1 MTLTRRTAA
10 GFVLTI
16 HLTPGAGQDVIAGCE
31 RDADGQAIL
40 KVRVRAVPEKGK
52 ANAALV
58 KLLAKHLGLGK
69 TRLDVTKGKT
79 SRIKTVEILCDPD
92 AIDPLTRKLAEAD

>member
-1 MTLTRRTAA
+1 MTLTRRTAS
-10 GFVLTI
+10 GFALTV

-79 SRIKTVEILCDPD
+79 SRIKTVEIFCNPD
-92 AIDPLTRKLAEAD
+92 ELNPLTLKLAEAD